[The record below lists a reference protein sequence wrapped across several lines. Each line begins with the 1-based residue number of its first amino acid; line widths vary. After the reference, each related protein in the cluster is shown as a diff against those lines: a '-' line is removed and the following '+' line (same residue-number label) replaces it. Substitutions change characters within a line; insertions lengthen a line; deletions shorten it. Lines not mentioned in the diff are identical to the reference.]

1 MMSEPTREHVDPGAP
16 AGDGAPARSVGPIG
30 GGGRPHL
37 LRRPGH
43 PRLVVVA
50 DVGPTHVRVVALLG
64 GRLGKVASHR
74 TSDLAAASSGT
85 PGAAGPDIV
94 PGLIR
99 CLRAVVPAGETA
111 DLVGIAVAA
120 HVDGHGRIAGPRPA
134 GVPDGD
140 RLRDAIGT
148 ALGAPVLVDSSAALA
163 ALGEAR
169 QGAGRGHR
177 ELVMLML
184 EGTISLGIVSDGR
197 IVRGAHG
204 AAGCAGRIL
213 LPAHRGVTGRDAE
226 ARVPRIGAAVT
237 DAPTG
242 YVRLD
247 EVVGGDGLARIF
259 TDGSRPLELRPEVSD
274 RRGKA
279 AARQAIEGWGL
290 LIADLAS
297 LLDPDVIVL
306 GGSLITAAPGL
317 VEPLRR
323 RVEELLPASGEL
335 PAPEIRLGR
344 LGPRAALIG
353 ASIAARVALN
363 TGLLRRP
370 ARDVVHSRAS

>member
-1 MMSEPTREHVDPGAP
+1 MSEPIRRQPAEPDAP
-16 AGDGAPARSVGPIG
+16 AAGDPIVGEG
-30 GGGRPHL
+30 TRPRL
-37 LRRPGH
+37 LRRPGT

-74 TSDLAAASSGT
+74 THELA
-85 PGAAGPDIV
+85 GAGDGGLGPDVV
-94 PGLIR
+94 PGLVR
-99 CLRAVVPAGETA
+99 ALRSVVPAGETA

-120 HVDGHGRIAGPRPA
+120 HVDARGRISGPRPI
-134 GVPDGD
+134 GVPEGD
-140 RLRDAIGT
+140 RLRDAVAA
-148 ALGAPVLVDSSAALA
+148 ALCVPVLVDNSAALA

-184 EGTISLGIVSDGR
+184 DSSISLGIVSEGR

-204 AAGCAGRIL
+204 AAGCAGRVL

-226 ARVPRIGAAVT
+226 ARVPRIGAAVSA
-237 DAPTG
+237 APTG

-247 EVVGGDGLARIF
+247 EVVGGEGLTKIF
-259 TDGSRPLELRPEVSD
+259 TDGTRPLELRPEVSD

-290 LIADLAS
+290 LIADIAS

-306 GGSLITAAPGL
+306 GGALITTAPGL

-323 RVEELLPASGEL
+323 RVEELLPPGDEL
-335 PAPEIRLGR
+335 PAPDIRLGR
-344 LGPRAALIG
+344 LGPRAPLIG

-363 TGLLRRP
+363 TGLLRHP
-370 ARDVVHSRAS
+370 AREAVRSRAS

>member
-1 MMSEPTREHVDPGAP
+1 MSEPIR
-16 AGDGAPARSVGPIG
+16 
-30 GGGRPHL
+30 RPHL
-37 LRRPGH
+37 EAGHPPGPQAAAVTPIIARRGH

-50 DVGPTHVRVVALLG
+50 DIGHAHVRVAAVLG
-64 GRLGKVASHR
+64 GRLGKVSSHR
-74 TSDLAAASSGT
+74 TSELAGATDGRSG
-85 PGAAGPDIV
+85 DIL
-94 PGLIR
+94 PGLLHA
-99 CLRAVVPAGETA
+99 LRGVVPPGETI

-120 HVDGHGRIAGPRPA
+120 HVDARGRISGVRPA

-140 RLRDAIGT
+140 CLRSAVQ
-148 ALGAPVLVDSSAALA
+148 ASLVAPTLVDNAGSLA

-177 ELVMLML
+177 ELVMLL
-184 EGTISLGIVSDGR
+184 LDATISMGIVSDRR

-204 AAGCAGRIL
+204 AAGCAGRVL
-213 LPAHRGVTGRDAE
+213 LPAHRGVTGRDAD
-226 ARVPRIGAAVT
+226 ARVPRIGAAVS

-247 EVVGGDGLARIF
+247 EVVGGEGLTKIF
-259 TDGSRPLELRPEVSD
+259 TDGTRPLELRPEVSD

-279 AARQAIEGWGL
+279 AARQAIEGWAL
-290 LIADLAS
+290 LVADVAS

-306 GGSLITAAPGL
+306 GGGIIAMAPGL
-317 VEPLRR
+317 AEPLRR
-323 RVEELLPASGEL
+323 RVAELIPGDAEI
-335 PAPEIRLGR
+335 PAPDIRLGR

-370 ARDVVHSRAS
+370 EPLPVARSRAS